1 MTLKYLTA
9 DFCSFYNWC
18 KLNLLEL
25 NIKKCNHMAVL
36 DKVKTILDLGVLL
49 DYRHNFQDNVSMIVN
64 KAFGILGYMKRWSK
78 EFVDPYPTKI
88 FFISI
93 VWPILENCFIILFY
107 YAVHTKRIGSVQF
120 LIFCLRGLGWNSY
133 EISE

>member
-1 MTLKYLTA
+1 M
-9 DFCSFYNWC
+9 
-18 KLNLLEL
+18 EL
-25 NIKKCNHMAVL
+25 NIKKRKHMIFFGHSIIDTFHCIENAVL
-36 DKVKTILDLGVLL
+36 DNVKTILDLCVLL
-49 DYRHNFQDNVSMIVN
+49 DHRFKFRKNISMIVN